1 MAIIHFYQ
9 ANYIRKKT
17 KILNGKNL
25 VERTELSYE
34 ELKNDI
40 KSIIKTN
47 LINNTIILD
56 DAPDWVV
63 MEILEMGKNI
73 NVKANNANIDE
84 CSYIF
89 ARLGRK
95 KDINNIQKRNRKD
108 YSTKKIEIDIDED
121 MEVYTYLYI
130 FFEESVKKISI
141 AYLTSKSAPHI
152 SKISNLIYKYGNNKS
167 NVIEVN
173 PILTEESTK
182 ILQGKQIINAI
193 QYKIAVPTQKIIGL
207 DGIGLPEDVYEELV
221 NVKSTDIV
229 ITITAERNQNLLKD
243 KTKIETLKDHIYK
256 THKSN
261 VKDCLAK
268 AKDSTRSHALPYHF
282 LENEFISKVNFK
294 YSTKNIEERYN
305 EIRDKLH
312 TEYIN
317 NRNDLLSYMK

>member
-9 ANYIRKKT
+9 ANYVRKKI
-17 KILNGKNL
+17 KIVKGKNL
-25 VERTELSYE
+25 VERTDLSYE
-34 ELKNDI
+34 ELKTDI
-40 KSIIKTN
+40 KAILKTN
-47 LINNTIILD
+47 LKNNTIILD
-56 DAPDWVV
+56 DAPDWVM

-73 NVKANNANIDE
+73 NVRRNDANIDE

-95 KDINNIQKRNRKD
+95 KDINNIQKRNMKD
-108 YSTKKIEIDIDED
+108 YSAKKIEISKDEN
-121 MEVYTYLYI
+121 MEIYTYFYI
-130 FFEESVKKISI
+130 LFEESVKKVSI

-152 SKISNLIYKYGNNKS
+152 SKISNLIYKYHNDKS

-182 ILQGKQIINAI
+182 ILQNKKIINAI
-193 QYKIAVPTQKIIGL
+193 QYKVAVPTEQIVGL
-207 DGIGLPEDVYEELV
+207 EGIGLPQEVYEELE
-221 NVKSTDIV
+221 NVKSTDII

-243 KTKIETLKDHIYK
+243 KTKIENLKDYIYK

-261 VKDCLAK
+261 VKECLAK
-268 AKDSTRSHALPYHF
+268 AKDNAKSQILPYHF

-294 YSTKNIEERYN
+294 YNTNNIDERYN
-305 EIRDKLH
+305 EIRGKLH

-317 NRNDLLSYMK
+317 NRNDLLNYMK

>member
-9 ANYIRKKT
+9 ANYVRKKT
-17 KILNGKNL
+17 KISNGKNL
-25 VERTELSYE
+25 IERTELSYE

-40 KSIIKTN
+40 KSIIKLN
-47 LINNTIILD
+47 SKNNTIILD
-56 DAPDWVV
+56 DAPDWVA

-73 NVKANNANIDE
+73 NVKVNNANINE

-95 KDINNIQKRNRKD
+95 KDINNIQKRNMKD
-108 YSTKKIEIDIDED
+108 YSTKKIEIDVDED
-121 MEVYTYLYI
+121 MEIYTYFYI
-130 FFEESVKKISI
+130 FFEDSVKKVSI

-152 SKISNLIYKYGNNKS
+152 SKISNLIYKYHHDKS

-173 PILTEESTK
+173 PILTEESTQ
-182 ILQGKQIINAI
+182 ILQHKKIINAI
-193 QYKIAVPTQKIIGL
+193 QYKIAVPTKKIIGL
-207 DGIGLPEDVYEELV
+207 DGIGLPENIYEELE

-243 KTKIETLKDHIYK
+243 KTKIEELKDHIYK
-256 THKSN
+256 THASN
-261 VKDCLAK
+261 VKECLAK
-268 AKDSTRSHALPYHF
+268 AKDNPKDKILPYHF

-317 NRNDLLSYMK
+317 NRKDLLDYMK